1 MGTLKPCRA
10 EAGNRDVRWVRCSQA
25 ALLYPRTYR
34 GIRDDIRETG
44 APPAGG
50 RGARPNGEPDVKVD
64 FPYPGYE
71 AIAPFDVPDE
81 NLMGVFAPRAFDHV
95 DEQAVLRDGLARPFG
110 APRLRDAVKASQRVL
125 ILIDDGTRPTPVAR
139 ILPHV
144 FEELRAAGVSDGNV
158 EFLQA
163 PGTHRPMTPAELKEK
178 LGELVGRFKVHEHH
192 YQDRAQLH
200 DFGRT
205 RDGTPVTANKLIAA
219 FDFVIGVGS
228 IVPHRVKGLS
238 GGAKIMFPGAS
249 GPEMMARNQWEA
261 SMHMSET
268 VMGVPENP
276 MRLRMEE
283 AARLAGLDYLV
294 NVVYDVK
301 RKIVGCFC
309 GDFVEAH
316 RAGSLVARDV
326 YGVHLPT
333 RADVLVIDSHSQDRD
348 FWQSA
353 KGPYAGTM
361 AVRDGGSMI
370 CVAPNPEGVAS
381 NHPNVM
387 RIGYRK
393 SAELVAMVQRG
404 EVDDLVGVAILHDVS
419 QIVDKTDCIM
429 VSPGVKPDEAAKIG
443 FRYARSAQEALNLA
457 MARQGW
463 EARVAVIRYGGHA
476 LPIVDDEAAER
487 SAEAT
492 RPPSGA
498 VH

>member
-1 MGTLKPCRA
+1 LK
-10 EAGNRDVRWVRCSQA
+10 
-25 ALLYPRTYR
+25 
-34 GIRDDIRETG
+34 I
-44 APPAGG
+44 
-50 RGARPNGEPDVKVD
+50 D

-71 AIAPFDVPDE
+71 QITPVDVPDA
-81 NLMGVFAPRAFDHV
+81 NLIGVFSPKAFPHV
-95 DEQAVLRDGLARPFG
+95 DELTVLRDGFARPIG
-110 APRLRDAVKASQRVL
+110 APRLREAVKASDRVL

-144 FEELRAAGVSDGNV
+144 FDQLRAADVSDDAV

-163 PGTHRPMTPAELKEK
+163 PGTHRPMKPDELKEK
-178 LGELVGRFKVHEHH
+178 LGDFDGRFKVHEHH
-192 YQDRAQLH
+192 YKDRGQLH
-200 DFGRT
+200 DFGKT
-205 RDGTPVTANKLIAA
+205 RDGTPVTANKLIAE
-219 FDFVIGVGS
+219 FDFVLGLGS

-238 GGAKIMFPGAS
+238 VGAKIMFPGAS
-249 GPEMMARNQWEA
+249 GREMMDRNQWEA
-261 SMHMSET
+261 SMTMSET
-268 VMGVPENP
+268 VMGVAENP

-283 AARLAGLDYLV
+283 AARIAGLDYLV
-294 NVVYDVK
+294 NVVYDVH

-333 RADVLVIDSHSQDRD
+333 RADVLIIDSHSQDRD

-387 RIGYRK
+387 EIGYRK

-404 EVDDLVGVAILHDVS
+404 EVDDLVGVAILHDVAR
-419 QIVDKTDCIM
+419 IVDKTDCIM
-429 VSPGVKPDEAAKIG
+429 VSPGVNPDEARKIG
-443 FRYARSAQEALNLA
+443 FRHANSSQDALE
-457 MARQGW
+457 MAFERQGKD
-463 EARVAVIRYGGHA
+463 ARVAVIRYGGHA

-487 SAEAT
+487 SADAARAPAE
-492 RPPSGA
+492 GA
-498 VH
+498 